1 MSNSTKPNS
10 KWKQRPFRKPQT
22 KIVLFGLFLA
32 GCTAW
37 AQDSAVAAAQQAG
50 LQSAQQVQQDM
61 MATGQASLQAMQ
73 QLGQF
78 DHLLSQQIQTLGVD
92 TNGYIFTIP
101 PWNAWKVFPWNHL
114 DLSVKPGVVEPGTRV
129 RIKWRGSDYAA
140 VYYTTDGWTPT
151 LASNRYAG
159 PIAINATTHLQV
171 VGISWNCNI
180 GNWCRNWT
188 RSPIVDAYYRVTSG
202 AQVSRSPA
210 VVTNGMLRA
219 GTLLKLVTGAEVNS
233 ISARPGDKIPLLLA
247 QDIKIG
253 DSVVIPKGTPVD
265 AFLTQAAPQN
275 GRHTPGLLVFQV
287 RSLKLSGVTIKLR
300 GGETMEGRIGRTSS
314 QAVIEPGMNVNAT
327 VAADVILRL

>member
-10 KWKQRPFRKPQT
+10 KWQQRPFQGPQAT
-22 KIVLFGLFLA
+22 FILFALVLA

-37 AQDSAVAAAQQAG
+37 AQDSAVAASQQAG
-50 LQSAQQVQQDM
+50 LQSAQQAQQDM
-61 MATGQASLQAMQ
+61 MAAGQASLQAMQ

-78 DHLLSQQIQTLGVD
+78 DQLVIQQMHALGVD
-92 TNGYIFTIP
+92 TNGYIFKIP
-101 PWNAWKVFPWNHL
+101 PWNAWKVVPGNHL

-151 LASNRYAG
+151 LVSNRYAG

-171 VGISWNCNI
+171 VGISWNCNL

-188 RSPIVDAYYRVTSG
+188 RSPIVDAYYRIKSG
-202 AQVSRSPA
+202 AQVSSSPA
-210 VVTNGMLRA
+210 LVTNGMLHA

-233 ISARPGDKIPLLLA
+233 ISARPGHKIPLLLA

-265 AFLTQAAPQN
+265 AFLTQAVPQN
-275 GRHTPGLLVFQV
+275 GPRTPGLLVFQV
-287 RSLKLSGVTIKLR
+287 RSLKASGVTVKLL

-314 QAVIEPGMNVNAT
+314 EAVIEPGMNVNAT
-327 VAADVILRL
+327 VAADVFLRP